1 MTPKQAAVALVAA
14 IPTGVSVQQ
23 LEEYG
28 IEATT
33 EQAQAITQEVLSL
46 NLFWIFAAIEAHLP
60 QKYQPA
66 LLKLILDA
74 MEAGWST
81 TVPVGSLAW
90 TAYLNEWQE
99 RRRRYGR
106 LVEEGVSPL
115 VVTAEAAALMEENHL
130 IKEEERRNLLTLL
143 IDFVP
148 VDTYGQLLEDVGYSF
163 ACRDLSEVAV
173 TNDLPRFVQ
182 LIEQRRT
189 SWDIQLQHL
198 FSGELL
204 QLHDQGS

>member
-1 MTPKQAAVALVAA
+1 MSANSMTPKQAAVALVAA

-74 MEAGWST
+74 MEAGWGT
-81 TVPVGSLAW
+81 TVPVGSVAW

-148 VDTYGQLLEDVGYSF
+148 VDTYGQLLEEIG
-163 ACRDLSEVAV
+163 
-173 TNDLPRFVQ
+173 
-182 LIEQRRT
+182 
-189 SWDIQLQHL
+189 
-198 FSGELL
+198 
-204 QLHDQGS
+204 